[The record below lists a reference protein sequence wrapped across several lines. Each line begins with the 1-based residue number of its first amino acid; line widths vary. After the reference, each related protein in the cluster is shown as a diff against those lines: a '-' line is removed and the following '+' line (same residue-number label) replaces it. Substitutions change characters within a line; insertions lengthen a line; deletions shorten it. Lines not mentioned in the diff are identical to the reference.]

1 MATQQIEFVAAGG
14 LTLTA
19 ALYAAGN
26 DTAAYTASAVVEQT
40 NRTGVYRAT
49 FSSVAAGTYQ
59 LIAKSGSMTVAS
71 WWGFA
76 QDVAQTFTFGELAG
90 SIASNSVLE
99 IADKIWDELMSGHT
113 VNGSYGAHFVRSAN
127 QNQNTVAITGSN
139 HIAADIHE
147 LQPNVINA
155 SHIATNAIDADALAT
170 DAVNE
175 IAAAVGGG
183 GGGGLTQADVRAAV
197 GLASANLDAQLAA
210 IDADTNTIISSLS
223 GAAVTVNAP
232 VSGGNYRIDIIRGD
246 TYNDIR
252 KPKLRFTVAKNYT
265 GCTITLTIRHRTSDA
280 VLLTKTGTVDSA
292 TLLSVELTGT
302 DTAFS
307 TLPLD
312 EYGLHVFDLQ
322 ATDGSSNRETI
333 IVGGSAVLLL
343 DQSR

>member
-1 MATQQIEFVAAGG
+1 MPTQQIEFEAPSGM
-14 LTLTA
+14 TLTA
-19 ALYAAGN
+19 KLYTSGS
-26 DTAAYTASAVVEQT
+26 DTVAYTASAVTEQT
-40 NRTGVYRAT
+40 NRKGVYQAT
-49 FSSVAAGTYQ
+49 FSNVAANTYQ
-59 LIAKSGSMTVAS
+59 LIATVGTNAVAV
-71 WWGFA
+71 WWGYA
-76 QDVAQTFTFGELAG
+76 QNSNATYQFG
-90 SIASNSVLE
+90 SNLSGV
-99 IADKIWDELMSGHT
+99 WDELMSSHT
-113 VNGSYGAHFVRSAN
+113 INGSYGSHLVRSQN
-127 QNQNTVAITGSN
+127 QNQNTVQITGSN
-139 HIAADIHE
+139 HIAADVHAF
-147 LQPNVINA
+147 QTDVIDSA
-155 SHIATNAIDADALAT
+155 ALAT
-170 DAVNE
+170 SAVSE
-175 IAAAVGGG
+175 I
-183 GGGGLTQADVRAAV
+183 
-197 GLASANLDAQLAA
+197 NAA
-210 IDADTNTIISSLS
+210 ILTLLG
-223 GAAVTVNAP
+223 GASVTVNAP

-280 VLLTKTGTVDSA
+280 VLLTKNGTVDSA

>member
-1 MATQQIEFVAAGG
+1 MAASDARPQPLKNTAFRFYFSMRRQYGEFATEIENFGAAISKDGG
-14 LTLTA
+14 NVNSTVNTPVEVQGDSGICYLDLTA
-19 ALYAAGN
+19 SEMNADAVCVRLSATGTIDMLFVLFPAEAN
-26 DTAAYTASAVVEQT
+26 DF
-40 NRTGVYRAT
+40 G
-49 FSSVAAGTYQ
+49 
-59 LIAKSGSMTVAS
+59 LIADAV
-71 WWGFA
+71 
-76 QDVAQTFTFGELAG
+76 
-90 SIASNSVLE
+90 
-99 IADKIWDELMSGHT
+99 WDEPMSGHS

-155 SHIATNAIDADALAT
+155 SHIATDAIDADALA
-170 DAVNE
+170 
-175 IAAAVGGG
+175 
-183 GGGGLTQADVRAAV
+183 
-197 GLASANLDAQLAA
+197 ASAVSE
-210 IDADTNTIISSLS
+210 ISTGLLTLL
-223 GAAVTVNAP
+223 GGTPVTVNAP

-280 VLLTKTGTVDSA
+280 ILLTKTGTVDSA

-307 TLPLD
+307 TLSLD